1 MKLHVFPFSP
11 NARKVLFVVHHLG
24 LDVETPLV
32 DLFKSEQ
39 MEPWFLGLNPNHM
52 MPLLQDGDFVLW
64 ESNAIMQYLAAQKPG
79 SGLWPS
85 DAKAQADVSRWQCWQ
100 LAHWGSA
107 CRTLIF
113 ENMVKQFL
121 NQGEPDPAE
130 VASAEEKFHRFAAV
144 LTQYVSGR
152 DWLVGDSVTLAD
164 VSVGVWLTYQEP
176 AKFPLD
182 QYGEIRRWYANLE
195 RLDAWKKSAP
205 PLPSGT

>member
-100 LAHWGSA
+100 TRPLGVSVWNADL
-107 CRTLIF
+107 R
-113 ENMVKQFL
+113 KY
-121 NQGEPDPAE
+121 GE
-130 VASAEEKFHRFAAV
+130 AV
-144 LTQYVSGR
+144 LEPRGARSGGGCER
-152 DWLVGDSVTLAD
+152 RGEVPPVRRGAHPVCFRTRLAR
-164 VSVGVWLTYQEP
+164 G
-176 AKFPLD
+176 
-182 QYGEIRRWYANLE
+182 
-195 RLDAWKKSAP
+195 
-205 PLPSGT
+205 